1 MKPPSQPQALLLQL
15 LEKVVHGAG
24 EACGCEERELDG
36 DPSTPSP
43 SWAVE
48 WLNN

>member
-24 EACGCEERELDG
+24 EACGCEERELE
-36 DPSTPSP
+36 
-43 SWAVE
+43 A
-48 WLNN
+48 LNGEPRPQSSQRRSL